1 MAGNQREMERREK
14 REKKDRRNKAIV
26 WSIIAVIVVILAV
39 MKIFEINVNDVKDRF
54 TDENGNFTLT
64 EGVESSNFP
73 YSIDASQ
80 NVKLVNINNKIGVLT
95 PNSFTVLDGK
105 EATADYLFEH
115 GYSNPVLKTAGVYSL
130 VYDQGDNSYRLDTT
144 SEAVYEEELDK
155 SIFCADVAKNGT
167 VAVATSSKE
176 KLCDI
181 TVIST
186 SLEKKLE
193 KSISY
198 GYAVD
203 IALNSGGKQVAVAT
217 VSSVNAAL
225 ATTVYIYDV
234 NSGEEFSV
242 ALPQGSLAGLRYDGN
257 NIWAVGDTYL
267 GVIKNNKYNP
277 VYEQGTINTE
287 CFDFSG
293 SGDLI
298 IAYGG
303 YSNSAEHT
311 IACVKSSG
319 KIKNEFKTDGGTK
332 DICAT
337 DSLVSVL
344 TADEIVS
351 YNIKNGEEKEKI
363 AVPDSVKSI
372 CRLGSSVFI
381 HRQSVVDKGVASND

>member
-26 WSIIAVIVVILAV
+26 WSVIAVIVIILAV

-64 EGVESSNFP
+64 EGVETNNFP

-105 EATADYLFEH
+105 EATADYVFEH

-130 VYDQGDNSYRLDTT
+130 VYDQGDSSYRLDTT
-144 SEAVYEEELDK
+144 SEAVYEKKLDK

-181 TVIST
+181 TVFSN
-186 SLEKKLE
+186 SLEKKFE
-193 KSISY
+193 KSISN
-198 GYAVD
+198 GYIID
-203 IALNSGGKQVAVAT
+203 IALNSSGRQVAVAA
-217 VSSVNAAL
+217 VSSVNASPVI
-225 ATTVYIYDV
+225 TVYIYDV
-234 NSGEEFSV
+234 NSGEE
-242 ALPQGSLAGLRYDGN
+242 AYAELPRGSLAGLRYNGN

-267 GVIKNNKYNP
+267 GVIKNKKYNP

-287 CFDFSG
+287 CFDFST

-311 IACVKSSG
+311 VAWVKSSG
-319 KIKNEFKTDGGTK
+319 KIKNEFKTEVGIK

-344 TADEIVS
+344 TADEIIS
-351 YNIKNGEEKEKI
+351 YNIKNGEEKERI
-363 AVPDSVKSI
+363 SVPDSVKSI